1 MSLPDWA
8 RAHASV
14 PPDGSAP
21 LFAAAIRSTPEDFQ
35 VTEDLGYEFTGD
47 GEHDFLWV
55 EKTGANTEWVSRQ
68 LARFAE
74 VPAKDVGYAGLK
86 DRHAVTRQWFSVP
99 RWHRPDW
106 SLVEVE
112 GVSIL
117 DVQRHNK
124 KLRRGAHKANRFVIV
139 LRGDGLSAHA
149 DAVRQRVKDIRDGGV
164 PNYFGEQRFGRD
176 GNNLALADAWA
187 AGKRLPR
194 HKRSIAISSIRS
206 FVFNE
211 SLHARVVDSSWNTL
225 LPGDKA
231 NLDGTGS
238 VFDVDQVDEELSRRC
253 EEMDIHPT
261 GELVGDGSECEN
273 EKWLA
278 ALEKARVEPGTRSL
292 RLRASDLEAKEGNDR
307 IELSFTLGRG
317 AFATS
322 VLRELADVS
331 DVSRNNGHPRAAPS
345 QD

>member
-8 RAHASV
+8 RAH
-14 PPDGSAP
+14 GAP
-21 LFAAAIRSTPEDFQ
+21 LFSSAIRSTPEDFQ
-35 VTEDLGYEFTGD
+35 VTEELGYEFTGD

-55 EKTGANTEWVSRQ
+55 EKTGGNTEWVARQ

-99 RWHRPDW
+99 RWHNPDW
-106 SLVEVE
+106 SLVDIE
-112 GVSIL
+112 GVSVL
-117 DVQRHNK
+117 DVQCHNR

-139 LRGDGLSAHA
+139 LRGEGLSAHG
-149 DAVRQRVKDIRDGGV
+149 DALLKRVELVRDAGV

-176 GNNLALADAWA
+176 GNNLALADAWS

-194 HKRSIAISSIRS
+194 HKRSIAISTIRS

-211 SLHARVVDSSWNTL
+211 FLHARVTDGSWSTL

-238 VFDVDQVDEELSRRC
+238 VFDVESVDDELTRRC
-253 EEMDIHPT
+253 TEMDIHPA
-261 GELVGDGSECEN
+261 GELVGDGSECDN

-278 ALEKARVEPGTRSL
+278 ALEKARVESGTRSL
-292 RLRASDLEAKEGNDR
+292 RLRASDLETNSGDDS

-317 AFATS
+317 AYATS
-322 VLRELADVS
+322 VLRELVDVS
-331 DVSRNNGHPRAAPS
+331 DVSKNADHSREARS
-345 QD
+345 QG